1 MRWSCQIV
9 LNLLYTLIRIFLCV
23 IHFRPYEMVIRATI
37 NIVETRQI
45 IPQRRPSWM
54 IARHLTDGV
63 KQALYTKVIF
73 HIHVTILERMVNLK
87 LKQSKETHKGI
98 QKLRL
103 NDLLIQYSAQNIVH
117 LHFSVPGVCRAII
130 IPI

>member
-1 MRWSCQIV
+1 
-9 LNLLYTLIRIFLCV
+9 
-23 IHFRPYEMVIRATI
+23 
-37 NIVETRQI
+37 
-45 IPQRRPSWM
+45 M

-73 HIHVTILERMVNLK
+73 HIHVTISERMINLK
-87 LKQSKETHKGI
+87 LKQSKEKHKGI

-117 LHFSVPGVCRAII
+117 LHLHFSVPGICRAII

>member
-1 MRWSCQIV
+1 
-9 LNLLYTLIRIFLCV
+9 
-23 IHFRPYEMVIRATI
+23 
-37 NIVETRQI
+37 
-45 IPQRRPSWM
+45 M

-73 HIHVTILERMVNLK
+73 HIHFGKNNKFKVKTIEGK
-87 LKQSKETHKGI
+87 HKGI

>member
-1 MRWSCQIV
+1 
-9 LNLLYTLIRIFLCV
+9 
-23 IHFRPYEMVIRATI
+23 
-37 NIVETRQI
+37 
-45 IPQRRPSWM
+45 M

-73 HIHVTILERMVNLK
+73 HIGLHVTILERMINLK

-98 QKLRL
+98 QKVRL

-117 LHFSVPGVCRAII
+117 LHFSVQGVCRAII

>member
-1 MRWSCQIV
+1 
-9 LNLLYTLIRIFLCV
+9 
-23 IHFRPYEMVIRATI
+23 
-37 NIVETRQI
+37 
-45 IPQRRPSWM
+45 M

-73 HIHVTILERMVNLK
+73 HIHVTISERMINLK
-87 LKQSKETHKGI
+87 LKQSKEKHKGI

-117 LHFSVPGVCRAII
+117 LHLHFSVPGVCRAII
-130 IPI
+130 IPIQVEQETTGQYQICPHRFTVLF

>member
-1 MRWSCQIV
+1 
-9 LNLLYTLIRIFLCV
+9 
-23 IHFRPYEMVIRATI
+23 
-37 NIVETRQI
+37 
-45 IPQRRPSWM
+45 M

-73 HIHVTILERMVNLK
+73 HIHVTSLERMINSK
-87 LKQSKETHKGI
+87 LKQSKEMHKGI

-130 IPI
+130 IPISVVQETTGQYQICPHRFTVLF

>member
-1 MRWSCQIV
+1 
-9 LNLLYTLIRIFLCV
+9 
-23 IHFRPYEMVIRATI
+23 
-37 NIVETRQI
+37 
-45 IPQRRPSWM
+45 M
-54 IARHLTDGV
+54 I
-63 KQALYTKVIF
+63 
-73 HIHVTILERMVNLK
+73 NLK
-87 LKQSKETHKGI
+87 LKQSKEMHKGI